1 MFWIYPEEISCR
13 YMDYMAY
20 VPAPSPQKKKS
31 LKKSTLKTFVTFFQ
45 KKKKNFSVFW
55 DDR

>member
-1 MFWIYPEEISCR
+1 MFWIYPKEISCR
-13 YMDYMAY
+13 YMDYLAY

-45 KKKKNFSVFW
+45 KKRILSVFW
-55 DDR
+55 EDC